1 VSARAAVLGFQCT
14 GQSDD
19 GVLVGALQQ
28 LALATLELDQ
38 LPKILRAELELLVFG
53 LRFGRA
59 SAKQCEFH
67 AG

>member
-1 VSARAAVLGFQCT
+1 
-14 GQSDD
+14 
-19 GVLVGALQQ
+19 LQQ